1 MDLHVLSRR
10 HLMHQKVGWFV
21 QQPARWCVLTG
32 ALTNRFSSRPQKAGG
47 VPLIGG
53 VRPGVEWRRFSGGT
67 ELAVSVWVMTEPFL
81 LCAACGDRIGM
92 YEPLWC
98 ELPDGALGS
107 SSYLNLSCEQRRGR
121 SRFWHLGC
129 LAPDAVPA
137 EIDSLGPGE

>member
-1 MDLHVLSRR
+1 M
-10 HLMHQKVGWFV
+10 GCT
-21 QQPARWCVLTG
+21 A
-32 ALTNRFSSRPQKAGG
+32 
-47 VPLIGG
+47 
-53 VRPGVEWRRFSGGT
+53 PGVEWRAILWRHRDGC
-67 ELAVSVWVMTEPFL
+67 SVWVMTEPFL
-81 LCAACGDRIGM
+81 LCAGCGDRIGM

-137 EIDSLGPGE
+137 EIESVGPGRVGGPLGDRGGSRSLPDGDHP

>member
-1 MDLHVLSRR
+1 MA
-10 HLMHQKVGWFV
+10 
-21 QQPARWCVLTG
+21 AR
-32 ALTNRFSSRPQKAGG
+32 
-47 VPLIGG
+47 
-53 VRPGVEWRRFSGGT
+53 
-67 ELAVSVWVMTEPFL
+67 WVMTEPFL

-121 SRFWHLGC
+121 SRLWHLGC

-137 EIDSLGPGE
+137 EIESVGPGRVGGALGDCGGSGSLPDGDRP

>member
-1 MDLHVLSRR
+1 MGV
-10 HLMHQKVGWFV
+10 
-21 QQPARWCVLTG
+21 
-32 ALTNRFSSRPQKAGG
+32 LTNRFSSRPQKAGG

-53 VRPGVEWRRFSGGT
+53 VRPGVEWRRFSGRT
-67 ELAVSVWVMTEPFL
+67 ELAASVWVMTEPFL

-98 ELPDGALGS
+98 ELPGGALGS

-121 SRFWHLGC
+121 SRFWHIGC

-137 EIDSLGPGE
+137 EIESLGPGRVDAPLGDPGGGGSLPDGDQP